1 MATTTVNSTIEG
13 IVSRLDSSAS
23 TINWVTTTRNA
34 ATGTNATTFASG
46 INKTGLSPRASYQLA
61 KGVYSTENSRTFL
74 FFDVSGVGGTIT
86 AATLKVYASSP
97 GNSVDTQVV
106 EATAWGGDG
115 STTTLG
121 TGDYDAVSFT
131 TTYSPALLSWTA
143 TAYNDYTLNATA
155 ISAMNTDGYLNC
167 AILTEDYDLKGVA
180 PALGEDWYI
189 PINFENSS
197 NPIYLDI
204 TFTPAGWNDNI
215 MGVANA
221 SIGNFIGVAEASIG
235 SVNGT

>member
-13 IVSRLDSSAS
+13 IISRLDTSAS

-34 ATGTNATTFASG
+34 ATGTSTVTYTSNE
-46 INKTGLSPRASYQLA
+46 NKTATAPRSQYALS
-61 KGVYSTENSRTFL
+61 KGIYSSENVRTFL
-74 FFDVSGVGGTIT
+74 FFNLSGVGGTIT
-86 AATLKVYASSP
+86 AATLKVYAGSP

-115 STTTLG
+115 TTTTLG

-131 TTYSPALLSWTA
+131 TTYSSAVLSWTA

-180 PALGEDWYI
+180 PTLGEDWGI
-189 PINFENSS
+189 PINFENST

-204 TFTPAGWNDNI
+204 TYTPAYDNAVN
-215 MGVANA
+215 GVSASNIANV
-221 SIGNFIGVAEASIG
+221 IGVAKASIANI
-235 SVNGT
+235 NGV